1 MARTSRVL
9 RTPTGFTL
17 VELLVVITIIALLV
31 ALILP
36 AVQSAREASRRSV
49 CSANMRA
56 VAQAVVTFESHR
68 KQYPAVIDRNPAA
81 ATPNADGST
90 GYSWIFMVLPYMEQ
104 QQIFDAVSLGTS
116 KLTAG
121 PFSAAATSGA
131 TPVAAEGIPI
141 LGCPAYSEGKT
152 TSGAAP
158 GLALTNYKAMAGVFV
173 TSVAPGI
180 PGVSGT
186 QSQTVVPGAGLVQFA
201 PEGPGTAASRLGGR
215 QSSVLDGIT
224 NTVIAAETREPG
236 YSCWVDGASC
246 WVVALRPF
254 TNNPKNIKGLWMP
267 SVKGLSGLGVGG
279 DTTPWLPG
287 WRGTT
292 WSWGPSSNHTLG
304 IALHAF
310 GDTHVAAIEPNI
322 DGLVYASI
330 ASRAG
335 DESELLSQ

>member
-1 MARTSRVL
+1 MARTIRVL

-17 VELLVVITIIALLV
+17 VELLVVMAIIALLV

-49 CSANMRA
+49 CSSNMRA
-56 VAQAVVTFESHR
+56 VAQAVVTFESHK
-68 KQYPAVIDRNPAA
+68 KQYPSVVDRNAA
-81 ATPNADGST
+81 TATPNTDGST

-104 QQIFDAVSLGTS
+104 QQIFDAVSLGTAN
-116 KLTAG
+116 LTTG
-121 PFSAAATSGA
+121 PFNAAANSGG
-131 TPVAAEGIPI
+131 TPAAAEVIPI
-141 LGCPAYSEGKT
+141 LGCPAYSGGKT

-158 GLALTNYKAMAGVFV
+158 GLGVTNYKAMAGVFV
-173 TSVAPGI
+173 TSGTTQGI
-180 PGVSGT
+180 PGVSGM
-186 QSQTVVPGAGLVQFA
+186 VPGAGLVQFA
-201 PEGPGTAASRLGGR
+201 PEGPGTAASRLGAR
-215 QSSVLDGIT
+215 QSSVVDGIT

-246 WVVALRPF
+246 WVVATKPYGLAG
-254 TNNPKNIKGLWMP
+254 NLVIPKHLKGLWMP
-267 SVKGLSGLGVGG
+267 IPITGLGVGG
-279 DTTPWLPG
+279 DATPWLTG

-304 IALHAF
+304 VTLHSF
-310 GDTHVAAIEPNI
+310 GDTHVAAIEPNV
-322 DGLVYASI
+322 DGRVYASI

>member
-186 QSQTVVPGAGLVQFA
+186 QSPTVVRAWSSSLPKGLARRRLGSAAVNHPLWTASPTRSSRLKPGNRGTPAGLTVQ
-201 PEGPGTAASRLGGR
+201 AAG
-215 QSSVLDGIT
+215 
-224 NTVIAAETREPG
+224 
-236 YSCWVDGASC
+236 
-246 WVVALRPF
+246 
-254 TNNPKNIKGLWMP
+254 
-267 SVKGLSGLGVGG
+267 
-279 DTTPWLPG
+279 WLP
-287 WRGTT
+287 
-292 WSWGPSSNHTLG
+292 
-304 IALHAF
+304 
-310 GDTHVAAIEPNI
+310 
-322 DGLVYASI
+322 
-330 ASRAG
+330 
-335 DESELLSQ
+335 